1 MVLCL
6 GWGRSRKT
14 SRALLSQECSKLN
27 SDVGGSVTYKSGCF
41 SFALGRKP
49 ILTCF
54 PPHYKN
60 RTNKQKK
67 PKIQNKSIP
76 LISPCCRA
84 MAVSGA
90 CFAHFHNRL
99 EMKGYQSPW
108 EAAWHSD
115 RQERWIN
122 TPAPL
127 PTLGGMA
134 LRCLLHKVTQSSW
147 VGLSPS
153 WALAVTCSVRHLL
166 FPVSL
171 PHSSLVFSGIASQI
185 NSLLMN
191 SFRGSLNWKMWGERD
206 WLIDWLIDLASGN

>member
-67 PKIQNKSIP
+67 TQDTKQEYSTHFPLLQGHGCLRSLLCPFSQQAGNEGVPKP
-76 LISPCCRA
+76 LRSSLTQWQAGEVDQYPSSLA
-84 MAVSGA
+84 NLGWHGS
-90 CFAHFHNRL
+90 
-99 EMKGYQSPW
+99 EMS
-108 EAAWHSD
+108 
-115 RQERWIN
+115 
-122 TPAPL
+122 APQGHPEFL
-127 PTLGGMA
+127 SRTEPKLGF
-134 LRCLLHKVTQSSW
+134 SSY
-147 VGLSPS
+147 
-153 WALAVTCSVRHLL
+153 L
-166 FPVSL
+166 FSKAPSL
-171 PHSSLVFSGIASQI
+171 PCVTSPFLPGVFWDCFSNKFFAYE
-185 NSLLMN
+185 
-191 SFRGSLNWKMWGERD
+191 FF
-206 WLIDWLIDLASGN
+206 